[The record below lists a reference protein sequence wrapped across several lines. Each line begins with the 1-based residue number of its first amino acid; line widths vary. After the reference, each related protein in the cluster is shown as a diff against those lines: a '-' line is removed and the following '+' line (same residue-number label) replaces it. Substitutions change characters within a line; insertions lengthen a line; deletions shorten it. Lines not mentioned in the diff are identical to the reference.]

1 MKTTIGR
8 IILTV
13 VLLVLVW
20 MDNKIALYITVSLA
34 ALGSELQ
41 AVLIKNIYKKIS

>member
-13 VLLVLVW
+13 ALLVLVW
-20 MDNKIALYITVSLA
+20 MDNKVALYISVSLMA
-34 ALGSELQ
+34 IGHELQ
-41 AVLIKNIYKKIS
+41 AVLIMNIYKKIS